1 MIDVNQFLEEEKT
14 KGNLMYQFSLLLL
27 ELGNNLEHKGSEI
40 KIKLKKIKQGVAL
53 ISEIIREQKKRIKK
67 IKLEESEK
75 TTLSIWLS
83 KQTKALLYLYDSLI
97 NFKTEESYEEIT
109 KINNVKS
116 NIEEYKSLIN
126 KTQEFLKALKLK
138 KIAEF

>member
-53 ISEIIREQKKRIKK
+53 ISEIIREQKKRIKT

-75 TTLSIWLS
+75 TTLSIGLS
-83 KQTKALLYLYDSLI
+83 KQTKALLDLYDSLI
-97 NFKTEESYEEIT
+97 NFKTEESYEET
-109 KINNVKS
+109 NKIDNVKS
-116 NIEEYKSLIN
+116 NIEEYKLSIN

-138 KIAEF
+138 KVTEF

>member
-27 ELGNNLEHKGSEI
+27 ELGNNFEHKGSEV

-53 ISEIIREQKKRIKK
+53 ISEIIREQKKRIKT

-75 TTLSIWLS
+75 TTLSIGLS
-83 KQTKALLYLYDSLI
+83 KQTKALLDLYDSLI
-97 NFKTEESYEEIT
+97 NFKTEESYEET
-109 KINNVKS
+109 NKIDNVKS
-116 NIEEYKSLIN
+116 NIEEYKLSIN

-138 KIAEF
+138 KVTEF

>member
-27 ELGNNLEHKGSEI
+27 ELGNNFEHKGSEV

-53 ISEIIREQKKRIKK
+53 ISEIIREQKKRIKT

-75 TTLSIWLS
+75 TTLSIGLS
-83 KQTKALLYLYDSLI
+83 KQTKALLDLYDSLI